1 MNKRLRELRNKLG
14 LSQKEFGERIGITQ
28 SHVASLES
36 GRRDLS
42 DRNIQ
47 FISEIWGVNGDWI
60 RTGKGEMFL
69 NLVDDIKDIDDET
82 RDILNKFQ
90 KLSNSDKE
98 KMKKILDAF
107 LIE

>member
-60 RTGKGEMFL
+60 KTGKGEMFL